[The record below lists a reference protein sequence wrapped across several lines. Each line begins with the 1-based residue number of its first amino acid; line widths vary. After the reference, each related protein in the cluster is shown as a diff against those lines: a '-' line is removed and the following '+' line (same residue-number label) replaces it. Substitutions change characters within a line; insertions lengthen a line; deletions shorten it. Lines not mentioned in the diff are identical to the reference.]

1 LVSRCVCDILRRR
14 RQIYRENENNGWW
27 INERERERER
37 RKKKEEFT
45 TFVICSPSLSL
56 SLSKKTK
63 LWGSVPLRYAPCNTL
78 SLPPILSAERTKRV
92 SLRDFVFVSSSLGTK
107 AIALSFAIADQRQQR
122 PQFEFFALLLILSSL
137 SSSSYYYYR
146 FPYLLLLQC
155 CCYLLLLFAWST
167 RSGLTHLREL
177 AFVPALVSN

>member
-1 LVSRCVCDILRRR
+1 MFRSHVACA
-14 RQIYRENENNGWW
+14 
-27 INERERERER
+27 
-37 RKKKEEFT
+37 KKKFL
-45 TFVICSPSLSL
+45 F
-56 SLSKKTK
+56 
-63 LWGSVPLRYAPCNTL
+63 VPLLFLKNQICVVVSVRYAPCNTL

-137 SSSSYYYYR
+137 SSSSYYYYC
-146 FPYLLLLQC
+146 FPFLLLLQC